1 MRTRLI
7 FALAFIGLFL
17 VAVYWVS
24 TWNDHQ
30 IEGRIEQIDIPQ
42 LMIGPHDFSDD
53 ELTLHTVL
61 INEQTKVT
69 GDAND
74 VQQLRV
80 GQIVTVELDRD
91 AKLKIAISIH
101 VQLK

>member
-24 TWNDHQ
+24 TWDDHQ

-101 VQLK
+101 VQPK

>member
-17 VAVYWVS
+17 VVVYWMS

-42 LMIGPHDFSDD
+42 VMIGPEDLSDD
-53 ELTLHTVL
+53 ELKLHTVL
-61 INEQTKVT
+61 INERTKVT

-80 GQIVTVELDRD
+80 GQVVSVELDRD
-91 AKLKIAISIH
+91 ATLKIAVSIH
-101 VQLK
+101 VKPD